1 MRFIM
6 MVKSDAR
13 SEAGEL
19 PSAELLG
26 KMDVFNGEMLKAG
39 VMLAGEG
46 LRASSHGARVR
57 AVAGSQR
64 SRARTM
70 VQDGPFA
77 EARELVGGFWLVQT
91 PTLADAIAWAKRAP
105 FEDGEIEIRQL
116 YEMSDFPADPAEGA
130 DGWREQERAF
140 REGPSAVPGEAGGA
154 APSAAPAGPARKPG
168 TTRYIAMLK
177 ADRVTESGALPAP
190 DALAQMGALM
200 DEVAKSGALLGGEGL
215 KPSARGA
222 KVRFAGAKRA
232 VVDGPFTEAKEMI
245 AGYTI
250 IQVPTKQDAIQFA
263 ERWLNIHLATSA
275 VPLESSE
282 IEIRSLVEAED
293 FA

>member
-19 PSAELLG
+19 PTPELLG

-57 AVAGSQR
+57 AVAGAPR
-64 SRARTM
+64 TRARTT

-91 PTLADAIAWAKRAP
+91 PTLADAIAWAQRAP
-105 FEDGEIEIRQL
+105 FEEGEIEIRQL
-116 YEMSDFPADPAEGA
+116 YELSDFPADPAEGA

-140 REGPSAVPGEAGGA
+140 REGAAA
-154 APSAAPAGPARKPG
+154 APAAADGAAPAGPARKPG

-177 ADRVTESGALPAP
+177 ADRVTESGALPSP
-190 DALAQMGALM
+190 EALAQMGALM

-250 IQVPTKQDAIQFA
+250 IQVPAKQDAIQFA
-263 ERWLNIHLATSA
+263 ERWLNVHLATSA
-275 VPLESSE
+275 VPLESGE
-282 IEIRSLVEAED
+282 IELRALVEAED